1 MPVWMNMTD
10 QLGPEKLL
18 HVYDPMTGMKGVV
31 VVDTSS
37 TMGVSGCL
45 RLLPYFTTDDIFRF
59 ARATS
64 YKFAFLDLPIGG
76 AKAGI
81 WAEPEIHGPQRKELF
96 ASFGN
101 AIKALLCSGVTL
113 AADMGTDR
121 DDIAVLY
128 ETACTTKRSTGLST
142 QVVDG
147 EPLEDHAGGYGVV
160 VAAVAACQAAGL
172 NIKDARVAIEG
183 FGKMGGTVARYIS
196 ESGAKVVA
204 ISTINGAAYNKDG
217 LDVMTMLQAR
227 KVAGDKAITE
237 CRQAKHIKPKDLY
250 GLKVDILI
258 PGARPYV
265 ITKKNAKSI
274 KARAV
279 ACAADLPI
287 TDEAEE
293 ILFKRGIISVP
304 DFISNAGGM
313 VFDVVDAVGG
323 SSDDVFRVLRDYYG
337 PQISQLLTES
347 KQQKINPRTLAVRKA
362 AEKILAARKQPPTP
376 DLEQTAVELRKRLG
390 IK

>member
-10 QLGPEKLL
+10 QIGPEKLL
-18 HVYDPMTGMKGVV
+18 HVYDPETGMRGVV

-37 TMGVSGCL
+37 TMGAAGGL
-45 RLLPYFTTDDIFRF
+45 RLLSDFTTDDIFRF

-64 YKFAFLDLPIGG
+64 YKFAALGLPIGG

-81 WAEPEIHGPQRKELF
+81 WAEPEIHGPQRRELF

-101 AIKALLCSGVTL
+101 AIKTLLCSGLTL
-113 AADMGTDR
+113 AADMNTDR

-147 EPLEDHAGGYGVV
+147 EPLEDHASGYGVV
-160 VAAVAACQAAGL
+160 VAAVAACQTAGL

-183 FGKMGGTVARYIS
+183 FGKTGGAVARYIS

-204 ISTINGAAYNKDG
+204 ISTVNGAAFNKDG

-237 CRQAKHIKPKDLY
+237 CRQAKHIKSKDLY
-250 GLKVDILI
+250 ALKVDILV

-265 ITKKNAKSI
+265 ITKKNAKGI
-274 KARAV
+274 KAKV
-279 ACAADLPI
+279 IACAADLPI

-337 PQISQLLTES
+337 PLISQLLTES

-362 AEKILAARKQPPTP
+362 TEKILAVRKQSQTA
-376 DLEQTAVELRKRLG
+376 DLEQTAGELRKRLG

>member
-18 HVYDPMTGMKGVV
+18 HVYDPETGMKGVV

-37 TMGVSGCL
+37 TMGAAGGL
-45 RLLPYFTTDDIFRF
+45 RLLPDFTTDDIFRF

-64 YKFAFLDLPIGG
+64 YKFAFLDFPVGG

-81 WAEPEIHGPQRKELF
+81 WAEPEIHGPQRRELF
-96 ASFGN
+96 TSFGN
-101 AIKALLCSGVTL
+101 AVKTLLCSGLTL

-147 EPLEDHAGGYGVV
+147 EPLEDHASGYSVV
-160 VAAVAACQAAGL
+160 VAVVAACQAAGL

-183 FGKMGGTVARYIS
+183 FGKTGGAVARYIS

-217 LDVMTMLQAR
+217 LDVMNMLQAR

-237 CRQAKHIKPKDLY
+237 CRQSKHIKSKDLY
-250 GLKVDILI
+250 GLKVDILV
-258 PGARPYV
+258 PGARHSV
-265 ITKKNAKSI
+265 ITKKNVKSI
-274 KARAV
+274 KAKV
-279 ACAADLPI
+279 IACAGDSPI

-323 SSDDVFRVLRDYYG
+323 SSDDVFRVLRDQYG
-337 PQISQLLTES
+337 PLVSQLLTES
-347 KQQKINPRTLAVRKA
+347 KQQKVNPRTLAVRKA
-362 AEKILAARKQPPTP
+362 TEKILAARKQPRTT
-376 DLEQTAVELRKRLG
+376 DLEQTAGELRKRLG

>member
-37 TMGVSGCL
+37 TMGAAGGL
-45 RLLPYFTTDDIFRF
+45 RMLPDFTTDDIFRF

-250 GLKVDILI
+250 GLKVDIFI
-258 PGARPYV
+258 PGARPHV

-362 AEKILAARKQPPTP
+362 AEKILAARKQPPTS

>member
-1 MPVWMNMTD
+1 
-10 QLGPEKLL
+10 
-18 HVYDPMTGMKGVV
+18 MTGMKGVV

-37 TMGVSGCL
+37 TMGAAGGL